1 MSFQFLIGQCG
12 SSERYKMSF
21 CRLKCVLFY
30 SMIVKI
36 TRTLHRRTF
45 QIEACKSQK
54 KKKKEKKKIKIFKIY
69 VQLINAIL
77 AIVHIFELLVILM
90 TNWFYGLVL
99 TKLIFGWCLEFTK
112 NLWFYLFAEYFLI

>member
-21 CRLKCVLFY
+21 CKLKCVLFY

-54 KKKKEKKKIKIFKIY
+54 KKKKRKKIKIFKIY

-99 TKLIFGWCLEFTK
+99 TKLIFGWCLEFK
-112 NLWFYLFAEYFLI
+112 KICGFIYSQNIS

>member
-21 CRLKCVLFY
+21 CKLKCVLFY

-36 TRTLHRRTF
+36 TRTLHQRTF

-54 KKKKEKKKIKIFKIY
+54 KKERERKKIKIFKIY

-99 TKLIFGWCLEFTK
+99 TKLIFGWCLEFK
-112 NLWFYLFAEYFLI
+112 KICGFIYSQNIS

>member
-1 MSFQFLIGQCG
+1 
-12 SSERYKMSF
+12 
-21 CRLKCVLFY
+21 
-30 SMIVKI
+30 MIVKI
-36 TRTLHRRTF
+36 TRTLHQRTF

-54 KKKKEKKKIKIFKIY
+54 KKKRERKKIKIFKIY

-99 TKLIFGWCLEFTK
+99 TKLIFGWCLEFK
-112 NLWFYLFAEYFLI
+112 KICGFIYSQNIS